1 MSEIAT
7 GRSNRPWRRAVVPV
21 VAVLLAVLAGG
32 MLLWAIK
39 GHQTSPS
46 AIPVAIVNNDAP
58 VTTGSG
64 NDQKT
69 VAAGRLLA
77 ANLSEPSPST
87 TTPLSWQL
95 MDADDAAAGL
105 QDGSFYG
112 VLTIPQD
119 FSAAITSTS
128 GTTPQQAKLQL
139 VTDDSASA
147 AVAALAQLTVD
158 QAALTLGQQVTS
170 SYVDQLLQ
178 SMTSIHNSLSSSA
191 SSAQTLASSSDE
203 LASSSQQLADSTGQV
218 ASGADSLDQGSS
230 SLAAGA
236 ATLSSGAA
244 QTATGAAQVAQ
255 GTRSLATAAGQL
267 DQGAE
272 VAAAGAATLSTT
284 AQRVSTGAT
293 VLANQTGELASGMG
307 RVDDDARRH
316 ADVSTDVADRAQEV
330 ADACPAT
337 VDRAYCDRVS
347 ALATESRLESDGAR
361 ALRLAVGVETAR
373 SAVVSRGAQGL
384 ATANAGLAGGAAQL
398 ATGTSQ
404 VSSGA
409 DALSTAAGRLSTGAS
424 GVATGTSQVATGAA
438 QTSAG
443 ASSLATGAAQLASGT
458 EQLAGGSNQ
467 LASGA
472 EQLAGGNEELAT
484 GLANGAQQV
493 PSYTD
498 NQRNALV
505 SVVTTPVD
513 VGSTADNPATVA
525 ASLVPVVLGL
535 VLWVGTLML
544 FLTGT
549 PVPDG
554 PAWSQASP
562 WRRVLARWLPA
573 ALVGVLQAAVVIAL
587 VAVSG
592 VSISSP
598 VGLVGIGVLG
608 AVAFAATNQAL
619 VSMFGGVGRMV
630 SLAFVAV
637 QAAAFGGLVPIE
649 TAPAALQTLN
659 GVLPLPQFVA
669 GASRFLLGG
678 GGDVVSP
685 CLVLIG
691 WTVMALLVS
700 VAFTARRRPELAGV
714 ARPPS
719 TAGPTLSLAAEGT

>member
-337 VDRAYCDRVS
+337 ADRAYCDRVS

-361 ALRLAVGVETAR
+361 ALRLTVGVETAR

-525 ASLVPVVLGL
+525 ASLIPVVLGL
-535 VLWVGTLML
+535 VLWLGTLMM

-549 PVPDG
+549 SVPDG

-562 WRRVLARWLPA
+562 GRRVLARWLPA

-598 VGLVGIGVLG
+598 VGLVGIAVLG
-608 AVAFAATNQAL
+608 TVAFAATNQAL

-637 QAAAFGGLVPIE
+637 QAAAFGV
-649 TAPAALQTLN
+649 
-659 GVLPLPQFVA
+659 
-669 GASRFLLGG
+669 
-678 GGDVVSP
+678 
-685 CLVLIG
+685 
-691 WTVMALLVS
+691 
-700 VAFTARRRPELAGV
+700 
-714 ARPPS
+714 
-719 TAGPTLSLAAEGT
+719 

>member
-21 VAVLLAVLAGG
+21 VAVLLAVLTGG

-203 LASSSQQLADSTGQV
+203 LASSSQQLAESTGQV

-255 GTRSLATAAGQL
+255 GTSSLATAAGQL

-284 AQRVSTGAT
+284 QRVSTGAT

-361 ALRLAVGVETAR
+361 ALRLTVGVETAR
-373 SAVVSRGAQGL
+373 SAVVSRGAQAL
-384 ATANAGLAGGAAQL
+384 ATANSGLAGGAAQL

-424 GVATGTSQVATGAA
+424 GVATGTSRVANGAA

-472 EQLAGGNEELAT
+472 EQLAGGNEQLAT

-498 NQRNALV
+498 DQRNALV

-549 PVPDG
+549 SVPDG

-598 VGLVGIGVLG
+598 VGLVGIAVLG

-659 GVLPLPQFVA
+659 AVLPLPQFVA

-691 WTVMALLVS
+691 WTVMAVLVS